1 MMLTENADW
10 LSARRDLLAAEKA
23 HTRAQDDLAAKRRT
37 LPRLPITKT
46 YRFAAEDRRYGLA
59 DLFGP
64 HSQLLVY
71 HFMFPPEWEAGCPSC
86 SFWVDNLE
94 GLRPHLAARD
104 ANLVLTSSASTDQI
118 SSYQARMGW
127 TIPWLSE
134 VDGDFGRDLGVRF
147 TEAER
152 ADGAKIYNFGTSGF
166 PVNEAP
172 GLSAFTKEG
181 DDIFL
186 TYQTFGRGLE
196 IFNAAYGLM
205 DLLPKGRDEDGRGMA
220 WLKRHDDY

>member
-1 MMLTENADW
+1 MRVTENTNW
-10 LSARRDLLAAEKA
+10 LSARHDLLAAEKA
-23 HTRAQDDLAAKRRT
+23 HKRASDDLARKRRA
-37 LPRLPITKT
+37 LPRVPVTRA
-46 YRFAAEDRRYGLA
+46 YRFAAEDRSYVLA

-104 ANLVLTSSASTDQI
+104 AQLVLTSSASTAQI
-118 SSYQARMGW
+118 SAYQSRMGW

-134 VDGDFGRDLGVRF
+134 VDGDFGCDMGVRF
-147 TEAER
+147 TDAER
-152 ADGAKIYNFGTSGF
+152 TDGTIAYNFGSSGF

-172 GLSAFTKEG
+172 GLSVFAKEG
-181 DDIFL
+181 EEIFL
-186 TYQTFGRGLE
+186 TYQTFARGLE
-196 IFNAAYGLM
+196 QFNAAYGLM
-205 DLLPKGRDEDGRGMA
+205 DLLPKGRDEGGKGMA
-220 WLKRHDDY
+220 WLRRRDDY